1 MGAGEEGGQRSV
13 ADRTARRSAW
23 AATDVFSDNDDED
36 EGADGET
43 RTRGT
48 RTGRAM
54 TAAPSQRGGAA
65 QDRRGGKRGS
75 AGDAARL
82 PGGRGGN
89 DPVDLLDAGTSGGG
103 STARPECGIHD
114 SDS

>member
-13 ADRTARRSAW
+13 AGSRAARTARRSAW
-23 AATDVFSDNDDED
+23 AATDVFSDDDD
-36 EGADGET
+36 GEGADGDT
-43 RTRGT
+43 RTRGA
-48 RTGRAM
+48 RTGRAT

-65 QDRRGGKRGS
+65 RDRRGGKRGA

-89 DPVDLLDAGTSGGG
+89 DPVDLLDAGTTG
-103 STARPECGIHD
+103 SR
-114 SDS
+114 